1 MPSDEVSHGDIY
13 HKLGSLEGKLDA
25 VILSDSQKR
34 ADISEAFKRLGDVEK
49 RVAQGAILTV
59 AVAIIAPLIWQAIDP
74 SVHLSPL
81 PESHERK

>member
-13 HKLGSLEGKLDA
+13 HKLGALEGKLDA

-34 ADISEAFKRLGDVEK
+34 SDISEAFRRLGDVEK

-59 AVAIIAPLIWQAIDP
+59 AIAVIAPLIWQAVDP
-74 SVHLSPL
+74 SVHLNPM